1 MTHAIS
7 ILLVDDDPE
16 MLDGLS
22 LTLGAAGYRVITAPN
37 GALALQRLLDHRVD
51 LIIADIAM
59 PHLNGYQLFEQVRQN
74 PALVGIPFL
83 FLTARALDSDVR
95 FGKAMGVDDYLVKPI
110 TPEDLLATVTG
121 RLRRLADLAR
131 VAAPPPA
138 PMPAPTPT
146 PEPVPAPA
154 SARPSDV
161 VRVGELRVAPVQ
173 YRVWMGE
180 EEIQLSPREFKI
192 LAALA
197 RRPGEVIEPRELLEF
212 SHGLSTDNVEA
223 GLLLRPVIRS
233 LRRRLGYPIGVTGC
247 IENVRGIG
255 YRLTPPQR

>member
-83 FLTARALDSDVR
+83 FLSARALDSDVR

-131 VAAPPPA
+131 VVAPAPVPTPA
-138 PMPAPTPT
+138 PMP
-146 PEPVPAPA
+146 EPISSAAPA
-154 SARPSDV
+154 RPADI

>member
-1 MTHAIS
+1 
-7 ILLVDDDPE
+7 

-37 GALALQRLLDHRVD
+37 GTVALQRLQDHRVD

-59 PHLNGYQLFEQVRQN
+59 PTLNGYQLFEQVRQN

-95 FGKAMGVDDYLVKPI
+95 FGKAMGVDDYLLKPI

-121 RLRRLADLAR
+121 RLRRLADLGR
-131 VAAPPPA
+131 LVAPTPEAAPAPAMPAPVPPPA
-138 PMPAPTPT
+138 P
-146 PEPVPAPA
+146 
-154 SARPSDV
+154 ARPSDV

-180 EEIQLSPREFKI
+180 DEIQLSPREFKI
-192 LAALA
+192 LTALA
-197 RRPGEVIEPRELLEF
+197 QRPGEVVEPRELLEF

-255 YRLTPPQR
+255 YRLTPPGR